1 MTYLQQE
8 YQDPREGEHGRN
20 GGKKEV
26 ELVIIVEGD
35 ILTLQTHTPQHIAK
49 YYHQSSDSGHTHMYS
64 IILSKS
70 HSMTQCYE
78 TSQFSLPQAT
88 LPVFSPLHDQ
98 TNFRLQLSTLNQRE
112 Q

>member
-1 MTYLQQE
+1 ME
-8 YQDPREGEHGRN
+8 EM
-20 GGKKEV
+20 GKKEV

-35 ILTLQTHTPQHIAK
+35 IPTLQTHTPQHVAK
-49 YYHQSSDSGHTHMYS
+49 YCHQSSDSGHSHMYS
-64 IILSKS
+64 IILSKR
-70 HSMTQCYE
+70 HSMTHCYE
-78 TSQFSLPQAT
+78 TSQFSPPQAT